1 MDKLFAPDACAA
13 GPRGLPSVPLSPR
26 LRLPLCRVVSEH
38 YRSPP
43 ADKRAGRA
51 TADASGPG
59 GILAGRREFRGLRPG
74 RPDGRHRLPGGRR
87 PYRRNVLCAESQG
100 MQRAKK
106 ENPACCGAL
115 DQKRLSCMISG
126 TGSPAG
132 FPAFWC

>member
-1 MDKLFAPDACAA
+1 VDKLFAPDACAA

-59 GILAGRREFRGLRPG
+59 GIVARRREFRGLRPG
-74 RPDGRHRLPGGRR
+74 RRERQAKSAGGRLPLREF
-87 PYRRNVLCAESQG
+87 YEQ
-100 MQRAKK
+100 KK
-106 ENPACCGAL
+106 EKPASRRASRSEEVELHDLRCFSS
-115 DQKRLSCMISG
+115 R
-126 TGSPAG
+126 
-132 FPAFWC
+132 

>member
-59 GILAGRREFRGLRPG
+59 GIVARRREFRGLRPG
-74 RPDGRHRLPGGRR
+74 RRERQAVAVARILRTKKKRSPPPGG
-87 PYRRNVLCAESQG
+87 L
-100 MQRAKK
+100 
-106 ENPACCGAL
+106 L
-115 DQKRLSCMISG
+115 DQKRLSCTICGASAAG
-126 TGSPAG
+126 DSDVLAGS
-132 FPAFWC
+132 AFMRRLSQTA

>member
-38 YRSPP
+38 YRSTP

-59 GILAGRREFRGLRPG
+59 GIVARRREFRGCG
-74 RPDGRHRLPGGRR
+74 RVAANGRR
-87 PYRRNVLCAESQG
+87 SLPAAGCRCENFTNK
-100 MQRAKK
+100 KK
-106 ENPACCGAL
+106 EKPASRRASRSEEVELHDLRCFSS
-115 DQKRLSCMISG
+115 R
-126 TGSPAG
+126 
-132 FPAFWC
+132 

>member
-1 MDKLFAPDACAA
+1 VDKLFAPDACAA

-59 GILAGRREFRGLRPG
+59 GIVARRREFRGLRPG
-74 RPDGRHRLPGGRR
+74 RRERQAKAAGCRCE
-87 PYRRNVLCAESQG
+87 NFTNK
-100 MQRAKK
+100 KK
-106 ENPACCGAL
+106 EKPASRRASRSEEVELHDLRCFSS
-115 DQKRLSCMISG
+115 R
-126 TGSPAG
+126 
-132 FPAFWC
+132 